1 MATNLLARS
10 ESLNLSADP
19 GSGWMSAPP
28 TPSGCCTIQTH
39 PSETAFQTSTLNH
52 KTKVIPMQ
60 VRDLIEKLEAM
71 CPSDEVEVMA
81 TTKMLVGSKKVFAII
96 DEVHREN
103 AWVSS
108 QGGMTGK
115 VCVAIHVSGNQLHA

>member
-1 MATNLLARS
+1 
-10 ESLNLSADP
+10 
-19 GSGWMSAPP
+19 
-28 TPSGCCTIQTH
+28 
-39 PSETAFQTSTLNH
+39 
-52 KTKVIPMQ
+52 MQ